1 MKNLSV
7 LTIPF
12 LLLVSCVS
20 HDLNHAVDC
29 SLSDLSLSI
38 NSVTTATSC
47 STTDGSIYIEV
58 SGGKQ
63 PYVYLLN
70 SQEQPSGTFTN
81 LHAGIYSVGVRDAN
95 GCDTVLTNI
104 IVMAKDFSFASQ
116 LEPDDQCLSD
126 NGSVVI
132 EVSDGNPPYNYSIDG
147 GGFSETNTFSGL
159 SNGDHLII
167 VKDNQECT
175 IALNVTVPRGNT
187 GVSWTSD
194 IKPIIEKS
202 CAVSGCHNGI
212 TRTDLRL
219 YSNAKKH
226 AVEIKS
232 LTRDRSMPFDGS
244 IPQSQIDLISC
255 WVDDGALEN

>member
-1 MKNLSV
+1 MKKLSPFIV
-7 LTIPF
+7 PF

-20 HDLNHAVDC
+20 HDLNKTVDC

-38 NSVTTATSC
+38 NSVAMATSC

-63 PYVYLLN
+63 PYAYLLN
-70 SQEQPSGTFTN
+70 NEVQPSGTFTN

-104 IVMAKDFSFASQ
+104 TVMAKDFSFTTQ
-116 LEPDDQCLSD
+116 LQADDQCLSD

-132 EVSDGNPPYNYSIDG
+132 EVSQGNPPYNYSIDG
-147 GGFSETNTFSGL
+147 GGFSEINTFAGL
-159 SNGDHLII
+159 SNGDHVIV

-175 IALNVTVPRGNT
+175 IALNVTVPRGTT
-187 GVSWTSD
+187 GVSWLSD
-194 IKPIIEKS
+194 IKPILEKS
-202 CAVSGCHNGI
+202 CAISGCHNGI
-212 TRTDLRL
+212 TRTDLRI
-219 YSNAKKH
+219 YNNAKKH
-226 AVEIKS
+226 AAEIKS

-244 IPQSQIDLISC
+244 ILQSQIDLISC
-255 WVDDGALEN
+255 WVDDGAQEN

>member
-7 LTIPF
+7 LILPF

-20 HDLNHAVDC
+20 HDLNRTVDC

-38 NSVTTATSC
+38 NSVTMATSC

-63 PYVYLLN
+63 PYAYLLN
-70 SQEQPSGTFTN
+70 SEVQPSGTFTN

-104 IVMAKDFSFASQ
+104 TVMAKDFSFTTQ
-116 LEPDDQCLSD
+116 LTADDQCLSD
-126 NGSVVI
+126 NGTVVI
-132 EVSDGNPPYNYSIDG
+132 DVSDGNPPYNYSIDG
-147 GGFSETNTFSGL
+147 GGFSEVNSFSGL
-159 SNGDHLII
+159 SHGDHTII
-167 VKDNQECT
+167 VKDNQECA
-175 IALNVTVPRGNT
+175 IALNVTVPRANT

-202 CAVSGCHNGI
+202 CAISGCHNGI
-212 TRTDLRL
+212 TRTDLRI

-226 AVEIKS
+226 AAEIKT
-232 LTRDRSMPFDGS
+232 LTRNRDMPFDGS

-255 WVDDGALEN
+255 WVDDGAIEN